1 MQFRTSL
8 NENNNNNN
16 NNKYTPNSDDY
27 CNKNIYHINNNN
39 NNNNN
44 NNKLVHVL
52 FWELRSEGRS
62 CIAGPRRG
70 NLLNKQKIYI
80 AFSNF
85 G

>member
-1 MQFRTSL
+1 MQFPTSL

-16 NNKYTPNSDDY
+16 NNNIKYTPNSDDY
-27 CNKNIYHINNNN
+27 CNKNIYHI
-39 NNNNN
+39 NNN

-70 NLLNKQKIYI
+70 NLLNKQKVYI